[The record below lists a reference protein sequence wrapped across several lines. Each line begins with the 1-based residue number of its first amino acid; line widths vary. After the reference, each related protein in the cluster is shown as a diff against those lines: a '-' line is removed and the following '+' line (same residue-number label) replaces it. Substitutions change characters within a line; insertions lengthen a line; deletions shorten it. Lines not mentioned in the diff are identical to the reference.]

1 MTARKAKRAERAE
14 RWLTIGLVL
23 AISLLVLGRATGEI
37 GHALAGDAGHA
48 FETTTILATL
58 TGAPTTPTTPPT
70 PDPTSPM
77 SSHVETDC
85 PLCRVGCA
93 SSSALSEA
101 PTGFSAIGET
111 AQSVFLPETPA
122 PSLQHRRADAAR
134 APPATIPS

>member
-1 MTARKAKRAERAE
+1 MTARKAERAE
-14 RWLTIGLVL
+14 RWLAIGLVL
-23 AISLLVLGRATGEI
+23 AISLLVFGRATGEI

-58 TGAPTTPTTPPT
+58 TGVSATPPT

-101 PTGFSAIGET
+101 PTGFSAIDET

-122 PSLQHRRADAAR
+122 PFSPHRRADAAR